1 MTDRR
6 RRLARAAA
14 VALFCF
20 SWGLAAVILV
30 IAAAKNQL
38 PSVANGGS
46 IQIALACVTVGTIV
60 IWHRPE
66 HPMGW
71 ILSGIAVSFALDG
84 AGAGYAAL
92 DYRDHHGTLPLGPVA
107 VLAGQSWSLAIVLFG
122 LAFLVYPDGGA
133 LTSRWRWVV
142 RAYAVLGC
150 GWIAGA
156 WALVVLATVQHDI
169 QVDANGGLTTGQNAL
184 WFSALSEVFFLGTG
198 VAWLAWLGHQVITW
212 RRSAGEYRQQLKW
225 LIGGAA
231 VCAASGIALV
241 AWGTMPAAFQAIAAC
256 GVAALPVSLGIGI
269 LKFRLYDIDRIISRT
284 LAYTIVTGLLVGL
297 YAGLVLLATKV
308 LAVSSPVAV
317 AGATLVAAALFNVL
331 RRRVQRV
338 VDRRFNR
345 ARYDAEATVALFAA
359 RLKDTVDADSV
370 TGDLAAVVQQ
380 ALQPA
385 SLSVW
390 LRELGSR
397 LDSQRSELSSH
408 LSVVTGVQAASLA
421 SSRAGSSSVIT
432 SSRWTVLTKPCRAAP
447 SSSARSGSK

>member
-6 RRLARAAA
+6 RRPARAAA
-14 VALFCF
+14 VALFCLC
-20 SWGLAAVILV
+20 WGLTAVIVV
-30 IAAAKNQL
+30 IAIAKHQL
-38 PSVANGGS
+38 ASLDSGGS
-46 IQIALACVTVGTIV
+46 LQIALACVTVGTIV
-60 IWHRPE
+60 VWHRPD

-71 ILSGIAVSFALDG
+71 ILTGIAVFFALDG
-84 AGAGYAAL
+84 AGSGYAVL

-107 VLAGQSWSLAIVLFG
+107 VWAAQSWAPAIVLFG

-133 LTSRWRWVV
+133 LTSRWRWVIRV
-142 RAYAVLGC
+142 YVVLG
-150 GWIAGA
+150 GAWIAGA
-156 WALVVLATVQHDI
+156 WALAVLAAARHDI
-169 QVDANGGLTTGQNAL
+169 RIDANGALTTGQNAL
-184 WFSALSEVFFLGTG
+184 WWSALSEVFFLGTG
-198 VAWLAWLGHQVITW
+198 VAWLAWLGYQVVAW

-231 VCAASGIALV
+231 VCAACGIALV
-241 AWGTMPAAFQAIAAC
+241 AWGTMPAALQAIAAC

-284 LAYTIVTGLLVGL
+284 LAYAIVTGVLIGL
-297 YAGLVLLATKV
+297 YAGLVLLATDV
-308 LAVSSPVAV
+308 LTLSSPVAV
-317 AGATLVAAALFNVL
+317 AGATLIVAALFNVL

-359 RLKDTVDADSV
+359 RLKDSVDADSV
-370 TGDLAAVVQQ
+370 TGDLAAVVQR

-390 LRELGSR
+390 LRELG
-397 LDSQRSELSSH
+397 QRSELSSH
-408 LSVVTGVQAASLA
+408 LSVVTGVQAASLP

-432 SSRWTVLTKPCRAAP
+432 SSW
-447 SSSARSGSK
+447 

>member
-14 VALFCF
+14 AALFCLG
-20 SWGLAAVILV
+20 WGLTAVIVV
-30 IAAAKNQL
+30 IAVAKHQL
-38 PSVANGGS
+38 ASLDGGGS
-46 IQIALACVTVGTIV
+46 LPIALACLTVGAV
-60 IWHRPE
+60 VVWHRPD

-71 ILSGIAVSFALDG
+71 ILTGIAVFFALDG
-84 AGAGYAAL
+84 AGSGYATL

-107 VLAGQSWSLAIVLFG
+107 VWASQSWAPAIVLFG

-133 LTSRWRWVV
+133 LTSRWRWMI

-150 GWIAGA
+150 AWIAGA
-156 WALVVLATVQHDI
+156 WALAVLAAARHDV

-198 VAWLAWLGHQVITW
+198 VAWLAWLGHQVVAW

-231 VCAASGIALV
+231 VCAAGGIALV
-241 AWGTMPAAFQAIAAC
+241 AWGTMPAALGVIATF

-284 LAYTIVTGLLVGL
+284 LAYAIVTGLLIGL
-297 YAGLVLLATKV
+297 YAGLVLLATDV
-308 LAVSSPVAV
+308 LTLSSPVAV
-317 AGATLVAAALFNVL
+317 AGATLIVAALFNVL

-370 TGDLAAVVQQ
+370 TGDLAAVVQR

-390 LRELGSR
+390 RRELG
-397 LDSQRSELSSH
+397 QRSEPSSH
-408 LSVVTGVQAASLA
+408 LSVVTGVQAASLP

-432 SSRWTVLTKPCRAAP
+432 SSR
-447 SSSARSGSK
+447 

>member
-1 MTDRR
+1 MFG
-6 RRLARAAA
+6 L
-14 VALFCF
+14 C
-20 SWGLAAVILV
+20 WGLTAVVVV
-30 IAAAKNQL
+30 IAAAKHQL
-38 PSVANGGS
+38 GSMDSGGS
-46 IQIALACVTVGTIV
+46 VQIALACVTVGAIV
-60 IWHRPE
+60 VWHRPE

-71 ILSGIAVSFALDG
+71 ILSGIAVFFVLDG

-92 DYRDHHGTLPLGPVA
+92 DYRDHHGTLPFGPVA
-107 VLAGQSWSLAIVLFG
+107 LLAGQSWAPAIVLFG

-133 LTSRWRWVV
+133 LTSRWRWVI
-142 RAYAVLGC
+142 RAYGVLGC
-150 GWIAGA
+150 AWICGA
-156 WALVVLATVQHDI
+156 WGLVVLAAVRHDI
-169 QVDANGGLTTGQNAL
+169 QVDAGGNLTTGQNAL
-184 WFSALSEVFFLGTG
+184 WFSVLSEVFFLGTG
-198 VAWLAWLGHQVITW
+198 VAWLAWLGYQVVAW

-231 VCAASGIALV
+231 VCAACGIALV
-241 AWGTMPAAFQAIAAC
+241 AWGTMPAAVAAIAAC

-390 LRELGSR
+390 MRELAAAWTVSALSSPATCPSSPGSR
-397 LDSQRSELSSH
+397 R
-408 LSVVTGVQAASLA
+408 
-421 SSRAGSSSVIT
+421 RA
-432 SSRWTVLTKPCRAAP
+432 CRAAAP
-447 SSSARSGSK
+447 GRRR

>member
-1 MTDRR
+1 MPRSTTATTT
-6 RRLARAAA
+6 AR
-14 VALFCF
+14 C
-20 SWGLAAVILV
+20 
-30 IAAAKNQL
+30 
-38 PSVANGGS
+38 PSARWR
-46 IQIALACVTVGTIV
+46 C
-60 IWHRPE
+60 W
-66 HPMGW
+66 
-71 ILSGIAVSFALDG
+71 
-84 AGAGYAAL
+84 
-92 DYRDHHGTLPLGPVA
+92 
-107 VLAGQSWSLAIVLFG
+107 AGQSWAPAIVLFG

-133 LTSRWRWVV
+133 LTSRWRWVI
-142 RAYAVLGC
+142 RAYVVLG
-150 GWIAGA
+150 GAWIAGA
-156 WALVVLATVQHDI
+156 WALVVLAAARHDI
-169 QVDANGGLTTGQNAL
+169 QVDASGDLTTGQNAP

-198 VAWLAWLGHQVITW
+198 VAWLAWLGYQVVAW

-231 VCAASGIALV
+231 VCAACGIALV
-241 AWGTMPAAFQAIAAC
+241 AWGTMPAAVAAIAAC

-297 YAGLVLLATKV
+297 YAGLVLLATRV

-359 RLKDTVDADSV
+359 RLKDTFTPLRHWRSRRRRAAGPAAREPVRLDAGV
-370 TGDLAAVVQQ
+370 R
-380 ALQPA
+380 QPP
-385 SLSVW
+385 
-390 LRELGSR
+390 
-397 LDSQRSELSSH
+397 DSQRSELSSH

>member
-6 RRLARAAA
+6 RRPARAAA
-14 VALFCF
+14 VVLFCLC
-20 SWGLAAVILV
+20 WGLTAVIVV
-30 IAAAKNQL
+30 IAIAKHQL
-38 PSVANGGS
+38 ASLDSGGS
-46 IQIALACVTVGTIV
+46 LQIALACVTVGTIV
-60 IWHRPE
+60 VWHRPG

-71 ILSGIAVSFALDG
+71 ILTGIAVFFALDG
-84 AGAGYAAL
+84 AGSGYAAL

-107 VLAGQSWSLAIVLFG
+107 AWAAQSWAPAIVLFG

-133 LTSRWRWVV
+133 LTSRWRWVI
-142 RAYAVLGC
+142 RAYAVLG
-150 GWIAGA
+150 GAWIAGA
-156 WALVVLATVQHDI
+156 WALAVLAAARHDI

-184 WFSALSEVFFLGTG
+184 WWSALSEVFFLGTG
-198 VAWLAWLGHQVITW
+198 VAWLAWLGYQVVAW

-231 VCAASGIALV
+231 VCAACGIALV
-241 AWGTMPAAFQAIAAC
+241 AWGTMPAALQAIAAC

-284 LAYTIVTGLLVGL
+284 LAYAIVTGVLIGL
-297 YAGLVLLATKV
+297 YAGLVLLATDV
-308 LAVSSPVAV
+308 LTLSSPVAV
-317 AGATLVAAALFNVL
+317 AGATLIVAALFNVL

-370 TGDLAAVVQQ
+370 TGDLAAVVQL

-390 LRELGSR
+390 LRELG
-397 LDSQRSELSSH
+397 QRSELSSH
-408 LSVVTGVQAASLA
+408 LSVVTGVQAASLP

-432 SSRWTVLTKPCRAAP
+432 SFR
-447 SSSARSGSK
+447 

>member
-1 MTDRR
+1 M
-6 RRLARAAA
+6 
-14 VALFCF
+14 FCLC
-20 SWGLAAVILV
+20 WGLTAVVLV
-30 IAAAKNQL
+30 IAAAKHQL
-38 PSVANGGS
+38 GSVDNGGS

-60 IWHRPE
+60 LWHRPE

-71 ILSGIAVSFALDG
+71 ILSGIAVFFVLDG
-84 AGAGYAAL
+84 AGSGYAAL

-107 VLAGQSWSLAIVLFG
+107 LLAGQSWAPAIVLFG

-133 LTSRWRWVV
+133 LTSRWRWVI
-142 RAYAVLGC
+142 RAYGVLGC
-150 GWIAGA
+150 AWICGA
-156 WALVVLATVQHDI
+156 WALVVLAAARHDI
-169 QVDANGGLTTGQNAL
+169 QVDAGGGLTTGQNAL
-184 WFSALSEVFFLGTG
+184 WWSVLSEIFFLGTG
-198 VAWLAWLGHQVITW
+198 VAWLAWLGYQVAAW

-231 VCAASGIALV
+231 VCAACGIALV
-241 AWGTMPAAFQAIAAC
+241 AWGTMPAALQAIAAC

-284 LAYTIVTGLLVGL
+284 LAYAIVTGVLIGL
-297 YAGLVLLATKV
+297 YAGLVLLATDV
-308 LAVSSPVAV
+308 LTLSSPVAV
-317 AGATLVAAALFNVL
+317 AGATLIVAALFNVL

-370 TGDLAAVVQQ
+370 TGDLASVVQR

-390 LRELGSR
+390 LREL
-397 LDSQRSELSSH
+397 DQRSELSSH
-408 LSVVTGVQAASLA
+408 LSVVTGVQAASLD

-432 SSRWTVLTKPCRAAP
+432 SSR
-447 SSSARSGSK
+447 

>member
-6 RRLARAAA
+6 RRPARAAA
-14 VALFCF
+14 VALFCLC
-20 SWGLAAVILV
+20 WGLTAVIV
-30 IAAAKNQL
+30 VVAIAKHQL
-38 PSVANGGS
+38 ASLDSGGS
-46 IQIALACVTVGTIV
+46 LPIALACVTVGAIV
-60 IWHRPE
+60 VWHRPD

-71 ILSGIAVSFALDG
+71 ILTGIAVFFALDG
-84 AGAGYAAL
+84 AGSGYAVL

-107 VLAGQSWSLAIVLFG
+107 VWAAQSWAPAIVLFG

-133 LTSRWRWVV
+133 LTSRWRWVI
-142 RAYAVLGC
+142 RAYAVLG
-150 GWIAGA
+150 GAWIAGA
-156 WALVVLATVQHDI
+156 WALAVLAAARHDI

-184 WFSALSEVFFLGTG
+184 WWSALSEVFFLGTG
-198 VAWLAWLGHQVITW
+198 VAWLAWLGYQVVAW

-231 VCAASGIALV
+231 VCAACGIALV
-241 AWGTMPAAFQAIAAC
+241 AWGTMPAAVAAVAAC
-256 GVAALPVSLGIGI
+256 GVAALPVSLGMGI

-390 LRELGSR
+390 MRELVR
-397 LDSQRSELSSH
+397 CLDSQRSELSSH

-432 SSRWTVLTKPCRAAP
+432 SSRWTLLTKPCRAAP

>member
-6 RRLARAAA
+6 RRLARATAA
-14 VALFCF
+14 ALFCLG
-20 SWGLAAVILV
+20 WGLTAVIVV
-30 IAAAKNQL
+30 IAVAKHQL
-38 PSVANGGS
+38 ASLDSGGS
-46 IQIALACVTVGTIV
+46 LPIALACLTVGTV
-60 IWHRPE
+60 VVWHRPD

-71 ILSGIAVSFALDG
+71 ILTGIAVFFALDG
-84 AGAGYAAL
+84 AGSGYAAL

-107 VLAGQSWSLAIVLFG
+107 VWAAQSWAPAIVLFG

-133 LTSRWRWVV
+133 LTSRWRWVI
-142 RAYAVLGC
+142 RAYAVLG
-150 GWIAGA
+150 GAWIAAA
-156 WALVVLATVQHDI
+156 WALAVLAAVGHDI

-198 VAWLAWLGHQVITW
+198 VAWLAWLGYQVVAW

-231 VCAASGIALV
+231 VCAACGIALV
-241 AWGTMPAAFQAIAAC
+241 AWGTMPAAVAAIAAC

-331 RRRVQRV
+331 RHRVQRV

-359 RLKDTVDADSV
+359 RLKDTVDAASV

-390 LRELGSR
+390 MRELGSQT
-397 LDSQRSELSSH
+397 DSQRSELSSH

-421 SSRAGSSSVIT
+421 SSRAGSLSVIT
-432 SSRWTVLTKPCRAAP
+432 SPRWTLLTKPCRAAP